1 MQRRTLPWADWVAAS
16 GLAQA
21 SDTQLLYRY
30 ARLGEQAA
38 FTVLVKRHGSLV
50 YGVCRRLLRSEQD
63 AEDAL
68 QATFLV
74 LARKAA
80 SLHQPAALV
89 SWLYG
94 VAYRTARQLRSRQRV
109 GQALETVAEPTTHPV
124 DELAWQECG
133 AAIDEAIL
141 QLPTKLRTVFLLCE
155 VEELTTLS
163 ASRRLGIP
171 EGTVVSRLHRARQQL
186 QRLLSHRGITS
197 TAGSL
202 AALGAVSLPEALAHS
217 TVHSI
222 STACTTA
229 VVTGLA
235 QGVLSIMLWTKIAT
249 ATVVTVTLGLVGV
262 GSASLLGAAPGPKAQ
277 AFVATLPMD
286 DKDQQIEQLRK
297 QLAEARDRE
306 MAIRQKVEQL
316 IKQQEATQR
325 FLQQSMTGDIE
336 AKNKA
341 NAQQSEA
348 MKAKMQV
355 EQAIQAEMQARE
367 DQERALQ
374 NEKVTK
380 EKQMHEKEYRMR
392 LKAERR
398 QLFELA
404 KAKLSTEITNIQGQI
419 EDLEQQTM
427 IQKHVE
433 VQLRE
438 QIAALQ
444 TMETKRIEMET
455 KRIEAG
461 TIGFEKKEDA
471 AMNQIMRAIEK
482 QQQVVKEFVSQLHK
496 YRTLT
501 TTVTRYKAQL
511 ALREKLLLEVEEK
524 LLRQQFR
531 LDD

>member
-1 MQRRTLPWADWVAAS
+1 
-16 GLAQA
+16 
-21 SDTQLLYRY
+21 
-30 ARLGEQAA
+30 
-38 FTVLVKRHGSLV
+38 
-50 YGVCRRLLRSEQD
+50 
-63 AEDAL
+63 
-68 QATFLV
+68 
-74 LARKAA
+74 
-80 SLHQPAALV
+80 
-89 SWLYG
+89 
-94 VAYRTARQLRSRQRV
+94 
-109 GQALETVAEPTTHPV
+109 
-124 DELAWQECG
+124 
-133 AAIDEAIL
+133 
-141 QLPTKLRTVFLLCE
+141 
-155 VEELTTLS
+155 
-163 ASRRLGIP
+163 
-171 EGTVVSRLHRARQQL
+171 
-186 QRLLSHRGITS
+186 
-197 TAGSL
+197 
-202 AALGAVSLPEALAHS
+202 
-217 TVHSI
+217 
-222 STACTTA
+222 
-229 VVTGLA
+229 
-235 QGVLSIMLWTKIAT
+235 MLWTKIAT

-306 MAIRQKVEQL
+306 MAILQKVEQL

-367 DQERALQ
+367 DKERALQ

-380 EKQMHEKEYRMR
+380 EKQMQEEEYRMR

-398 QLFELA
+398 QLFEVA